1 MKVYILGI
9 LTVLFNLNSSANLI
23 VADSLYD
30 AGDYY
35 SAINEYKSS
44 NLGDGCNSYNS
55 IGVSYYMVNDFVNA
69 SIYFFKALECGE
81 AKGDKDIMD
90 KSFNNIGLIHYEQ
103 GDYNSAIKYYNKSL
117 EIAESI
123 NDNSS
128 VSYTLNNIGLA
139 NLNLSKYE
147 LAIFY
152 FEKSIEIN
160 KYLNDM
166 EFVSENYVN
175 LGKTFS
181 LMGDKYKA
189 IEYYEMSIEINKEF
203 DNKYT
208 LSTNLSNLASIYN
221 ELGEYELAISNA
233 IKSNEI
239 VDELGNIGVK
249 KRNLETLSDVYEK
262 IGELDKSLMY
272 HKEYV
277 TYKDSIYNENKTNTI
292 YNLQVKYET
301 TQKDNEIELL
311 NKNKIINEKEI
322 ENKNNIIY
330 FTLICIF
337 LFVVLSIII
346 FRGYI
351 KSKKMN
357 SIITESKKEIENK
370 NKDITDSM
378 NYAKRIQKAMLSKYN
393 AIKSSINESF
403 ILFKPKDIVSGDFY
417 WIEEYENKTLFS
429 IADCT
434 GHGVPGAFMSF
445 IGHNG
450 LNKIV
455 NEYNV
460 TEPAEILNNLNT
472 IVADNFS
479 YSEEEVKDGMDM
491 TVCSFDNKSK
501 VLQFAGANN
510 PMYIIRESSKGI
522 LDGQTVSM
530 TINGIDLYK
539 IRGDKNYVGGATK
552 KFTNKEFQLEEGDTV
567 YLFTDGYADQFGGV
581 KGKKFMYKRLQKL
594 LINNFN
600 DTLDNQKAKLYEA
613 LADWIEGYEQV
624 DDISI
629 MGFKA

>member
-1 MKVYILGI
+1 MKNYILTI
-9 LTVLFNLNSSANLI
+9 LTILITLNTKANLG

-30 AGDYY
+30 VGDYY
-35 SAINEYKSS
+35 AAIKEYKSS
-44 NLGDGCNSYNS
+44 NLSNNCNAYNS
-55 IGVSYYMVNDFVNA
+55 IGVSYYMVSDFDNA

-81 AKGDKDIMD
+81 LMKDNDIMD
-90 KSFNNIGLIHYEQ
+90 KSFNNIGLINYEQ
-103 GDYNSAIKYYNKSL
+103 GNYKLAIDYYNKSL
-117 EIAESI
+117 SIAESV
-123 NDNSS
+123 NDKSS
-128 VSYTLNNIGLA
+128 ISYTVNNIGLA
-139 NLNLSKYE
+139 HLNLGE
-147 LAIFY
+147 FDLAIYY
-152 FEKSIEIN
+152 FNKSISIN
-160 KYLNDM
+160 ESLNDM

-181 LMGDKYKA
+181 QMGDKYKA
-189 IEYYEMSIEINKEF
+189 IDYYKKSIEINEEF
-203 DNKYT
+203 NNLYT
-208 LSTNLSNLASIYN
+208 LSMNLSNLASIYN
-221 ELGEYELAISNA
+221 ELSEYDLAIENA
-233 IKSNEI
+233 VKSNKI
-239 VDELGNIGVK
+239 VDSVGNISVK
-249 KRNLETLSDVYEK
+249 KRNLKTLSDVYENLGK
-262 IGELDKSLMY
+262 FDKSLEY

-277 TYKDSIYNENKTNTI
+277 IYNDSIYNENKTSTM

-301 TQKDNEIELL
+301 TQKDNEITLL

-330 FTLICIF
+330 FTSFSIF
-337 LFVVLSIII
+337 LFVLISFII
-346 FRGYI
+346 FRSYRN
-351 KSKKMN
+351 SRKMN
-357 SIITESKKEIENK
+357 KIIIESKKEIEDK

-417 WIEEYENKTLFS
+417 WVEEHGSKTLFS

-445 IGHNG
+445 IGHSG

-455 NEYNV
+455 NEYNI
-460 TEPAEILNNLNT
+460 TEPGHILDKLNN
-472 IVADNFS
+472 IVYENFS
-479 YSEEEVKDGMDM
+479 YSEEVVKDGMDM
-491 TVCSFDNKSK
+491 SICSFDNKTK
-501 VLQFAGANN
+501 VLQYAGANN
-510 PMYIIRESSKGI
+510 PIYIIRESSKGI

-539 IRGDKNYVGGATK
+539 IGSDKNYVGGAKENFET
-552 KFTNKEFQLEEGDTV
+552 KEFKLKEGDTV

-581 KGKKFMYKRLQKL
+581 KGKKFMYKRLQKV

-600 DTLDNQKAKLYEA
+600 ETLENQKIKLDDI
-613 LADWIEGYEQV
+613 LADWVEGHEQI